1 MGWLSAFWT
10 ETDELDDNKIVDFF
24 IEFDAFDELE
34 LEANIF
40 VNSIFF

>member
-1 MGWLSAFWT
+1 MGLLSAFWT

-24 IEFDAFDELE
+24 IEFDSFDELD